1 MEVIKRN
8 GTKEEVSFD
17 KIKNRI
23 TKMSSLTPQLKNV
36 DAIEISQK
44 VIARIYDNIRTVEL
58 DEETASICTSLI
70 TRHPEYNTLG
80 SRIIISNN
88 QKNTNDS

>member
-8 GTKEEVSFD
+8 GAKEEVSFD

-23 TKMSSLTPQLKNV
+23 TKMSNLTPQLKHV

-58 DEETASICTSLI
+58 DEETVL
-70 TRHPEYNTLG
+70 
-80 SRIIISNN
+80 ISNLPREIAVVP
-88 QKNTNDS
+88 KPTVDSYLALLSLPAG